1 VIIAIGIGDSEAY
14 RYSVEESQIVNA
26 LSRGRL
32 AAGGVEEVSRELAH
46 GARDNLNDLTDR
58 CFNHSTVSIG
68 RPGVRVNRWFSV
80 AIDCSNTQGCIV
92 NRRAKTE
99 GRFLAVARKSP
110 LRFEGAEAVSLRRRK
125 RYRYTLLVRDHAQQ

>member
-1 VIIAIGIGDSEAY
+1 MIIAIGIGDSEAY

-32 AAGGVEEVSRELAH
+32 AADGVEEVSRELAH

-80 AIDCSNTQGCIV
+80 AMDSSNNQDCIANS
-92 NRRAKTE
+92 RAKTE
-99 GRFLAVARKSP
+99 GRFLAVATKKP
-110 LRFEGAEAVSLRRRK
+110 PTLRGG
-125 RYRYTLLVRDHAQQ
+125 